1 VGTSGWRRDGLKVH
15 RKTMANPRPA
25 NAATPSS
32 NGRPKNS
39 KEAVARRRRLQPQ
52 SFWLIPFVVITANYV
67 LTRVFFREPSSIT
80 IPYTFFKEQ
89 VEAGNV
95 QAVSS
100 EGDSIE
106 GSFKTA
112 VTYPPRKPKASPAN
126 AAASPAPGQL
136 KALTSIRF
144 KTQRPIF
151 ADQALGRLLEKKSVV
166 IEAVDENGSSWFK
179 LLVGFGP
186 TLLLIAA
193 FVWISR
199 RAAMSGG
206 GLFGLGRSRAK
217 RYTEEQPKVT
227 FDDVAGIDEAENELI
242 EIVDFL
248 KNPAKYQRLGGTVP
262 KGVLL
267 VGAPGTGKTLLARAI
282 AGQAGVPFFSLSA
295 SEFIEMIVG
304 VGASRVRDLFRQA
317 REAAPAIIFV
327 DELDAIGRT
336 RGGGSQ
342 LGGHDE
348 REQTL
353 NQILTEMDGFDSRE
367 GVIVLAATNRAD
379 VLDQALLR
387 PGRFDR
393 RVLVQRPDR
402 AGRAAILKVHTKNVP
417 LAPDVSLE
425 RIAAETPGLVGA
437 ELRNLVNEAALLA
450 ARKDASVVGAE
461 DFGEAMQ
468 KITLG
473 PARHILL
480 TPADRER
487 TAYHEAGHALLALL
501 VPGSDPVHR
510 VSIVPRGMALG
521 ATYQLPVDDRTSY
534 AEDYL
539 RAHITSALGG
549 RAAEKL
555 IYGVATTG
563 AENDLQQVTEI
574 ARHMVLRWGMSDKLG
589 PISFVAPRDE
599 GLPPA
604 FQHRPYS
611 EATSE
616 LIDAEVRDIV
626 EKSHSEA
633 DRLLAEHRDKLNAL
647 AQALLKA
654 ESLNEKEIW
663 EVTGLTKPPGQEEET
678 LVRLQAGS

>member
-1 VGTSGWRRDGLKVH
+1 
-15 RKTMANPRPA
+15 MANRPSDV
-25 NAATPSS
+25 AAPPSS
-32 NGRPKNS
+32 SGTKAS
-39 KEAVARRRRLQPQ
+39 KDAAAGAQRWRLQPWWPI
-52 SFWLIPFVVITANYV
+52 FLVIMLANYV
-67 LTRVFFREPSSIT
+67 VTQVFFREPSSIA
-80 IPYTFFKEQ
+80 IPYSFFKQQ

-95 QAVSS
+95 EDVTSV
-100 EGDSIE
+100 GDSIQ
-106 GSFKTA
+106 GHFKTT
-112 VTYPPRKPKASPAN
+112 VTYPLEQ
-126 AAASPAPGQL
+126 SPAPT
-136 KALTSIRF
+136 ANTTASPPADRSIARSSMQF
-144 KTQRPIF
+144 RTQRPTF
-151 ADQALGRLLEKKSVV
+151 ADQDLERRLEEKGVA
-166 IEAVDENGSSWFK
+166 IQAADESGSSWFK

-199 RAAMSGG
+199 RAAAAAGG

-248 KNPAKYQRLGGTVP
+248 KNPSKYQRLGGTVP

-304 VGASRVRDLFRQA
+304 VGASRVRDLFKQA
-317 REAAPAIIFV
+317 REAAPAIIFI

-336 RGGGSQ
+336 RGSGAQ

-379 VLDQALLR
+379 VLDLALLR

-393 RVLVQRPDR
+393 RVVVQRPDR
-402 AGRAAILKVHTKNVP
+402 AGRAAILKVHTKHVP

-425 RIAAETPGLVGA
+425 HLAAETPGLVGA

-450 ARKDASVVGAE
+450 ARKDASAVCSE
-461 DFGEAMQ
+461 DFAEALQ

-473 PARHILL
+473 PARNILL
-480 TPADRER
+480 NPADRAR
-487 TAYHEAGHALLALL
+487 TAFHEAGHALLALL
-501 VPGSDPVHR
+501 VPASDPIHR

-539 RAHITSALGG
+539 QARITCALGG

-555 IYGVATTG
+555 VYGTTTTG

-574 ARHMVLRWGMSDKLG
+574 ARHMVLRWGMSEKLG
-589 PISFVAPRDE
+589 PISFVAPEDA

-604 FQHRPYS
+604 FQHQPYS
-611 EATSE
+611 ERTSE
-616 LIDAEVRDIV
+616 LIDDEVRRIV
-626 EKSHSEA
+626 EESHREA
-633 DRLLAEHRDKLNAL
+633 DQLLAEHRDKLEAL
-647 AQALLKA
+647 AQALLKS
-654 ESLNEKEIW
+654 ESLNAKEIR
-663 EVTGLTKPPGQEEET
+663 EITGLTEPPGE
-678 LVRLQAGS
+678 G

>member
-1 VGTSGWRRDGLKVH
+1 MIVNYLA
-15 RKTMANPRPA
+15 MQAFFPEPA
-25 NAATPSS
+25 
-32 NGRPKNS
+32 
-39 KEAVARRRRLQPQ
+39 
-52 SFWLIPFVVITANYV
+52 
-67 LTRVFFREPSSIT
+67 SIT
-80 IPYTFFKEQ
+80 IPYTFFKQQ
-89 VEAGNV
+89 VQTGNV
-95 QAVSS
+95 V
-100 EGDSIE
+100 EVTGVGDSIR
-106 GSFKTA
+106 GVFKTE
-112 VTYPPRKPKASPAN
+112 VTYPSAASQPPN
-126 AAASPAPGQL
+126 AATPGGGAADQRTPRR
-136 KALTSIRF
+136 ATHF
-144 KTQRPIF
+144 QTQRPVF
-151 ADQALGRLLEKKSVV
+151 ADPGLETLLEEKGVV
-166 IEAVDENGSSWFK
+166 IKALDESGPSWFK

-186 TLLLIAA
+186 TLLLIGA
-193 FVWISR
+193 FVWITR
-199 RAAMSGG
+199 RAAAAGG
-206 GLFGLGRSRAK
+206 SGLFGLGRSRAK
-217 RYTEEQPKVT
+217 RYSEEQPKVT

-248 KNPAKYQRLGGTVP
+248 KNPTKYQRLGGTMP

-317 REAAPAIIFV
+317 REAAPAIIFI
-327 DELDAIGRT
+327 DELDAIGRA
-336 RGGGSQ
+336 RGSGGS

-367 GVIVLAATNRAD
+367 GVIILAATNRAD
-379 VLDQALLR
+379 VLDPALLR

-393 RVLVQRPDR
+393 RVVVQRPDR

-425 RIAAETPGLVGA
+425 RTAAETPGLVGA

-450 ARKDASVVGAE
+450 ARKGASAVRAE
-461 DFGEAMQ
+461 DLAEAME

-473 PARHILL
+473 PARNILL
-480 TPADRER
+480 NPADRKR
-487 TAYHEAGHALLALL
+487 TAYHEAGHALLGLL

-539 RAHITSALGG
+539 RARITSALGG
-549 RAAEKL
+549 RAAEQL
-555 IYGVATTG
+555 VYGVATTG

-574 ARHMVLRWGMSDKLG
+574 ARHMVLRWGMSAKLG
-589 PISFVAPRDE
+589 PISFVVPQDD

-604 FQHRPYS
+604 FQHQPYS
-611 EATSE
+611 EATAE
-616 LIDAEVRDIV
+616 LIDAEVRRIV
-626 EKSHSEA
+626 EECHRDA
-633 DRLLAEHRDKLNAL
+633 DRLLAEHRDKLDAL
-647 AQALLKA
+647 AEALLKA
-654 ESLNEKEIW
+654 ESLDEREIR
-663 EVTGLTKPPGQEEET
+663 EVTGLTEPP
-678 LVRLQAGS
+678 VREDTSSPLQKAAP

>member
-1 VGTSGWRRDGLKVH
+1 
-15 RKTMANPRPA
+15 MANPPSDTGTAGRAGGSSHAPKG
-25 NAATPSS
+25 AAT
-32 NGRPKNS
+32 G
-39 KEAVARRRRLQPQ
+39 ARRRPQPW
-52 SFWLIPFVVITANYV
+52 WLVFLVILFANY
-67 LTRVFFREPSSIT
+67 LAMQFFFPEPTAIT
-80 IPYTFFKEQ
+80 IPYTFFKSQ
-89 VEAGNV
+89 IEAGNV
-95 QAVSS
+95 ADVTSV
-100 EGDSIE
+100 GASIE
-106 GSFKTA
+106 GSFKTKT
-112 VTYPPRKPKASPAN
+112 TYPPPAPAAAPGAAPASPA
-126 AAASPAPGQL
+126 AGQA
-136 KALTSIRF
+136 KARTSLQF
-144 KTQRPIF
+144 KTQRPAF
-151 ADQALGRLLEKKSVV
+151 ADQDLERRLDEKGV
-166 IEAVDENGSSWFK
+166 IIKAVDENASSWFK

-186 TLLLIAA
+186 TLLLIGA
-193 FVWISR
+193 FVLISR
-199 RAAMSGG
+199 RAAAAAGG
-206 GLFGLGRSRAK
+206 GLFSLGRSRAK
-217 RYTEEQPKVT
+217 RYSEEQPKVT
-227 FDDVAGIDEAENELI
+227 FEDVAGIDEAENELI

-248 KNPAKYQRLGGTVP
+248 KNPSKYQRLGGTVP

-267 VGAPGTGKTLLARAI
+267 IGAPGTGKTLLARAI

-304 VGASRVRDLFRQA
+304 VGASRVRDLFKQA
-317 REAAPAIIFV
+317 REAAPAIIFI

-336 RGGGSQ
+336 RGSGAQ

-393 RVLVQRPDR
+393 RVVVQRPDR
-402 AGRAAILKVHTKNVP
+402 AGRAAILGVHTKNVP

-450 ARKDASVVGAE
+450 ARKDGSTVGAE
-461 DFGEAMQ
+461 DFAEALQ

-473 PARHILL
+473 PARNILL
-480 TPADRER
+480 NPADRER

-501 VPGSDPVHR
+501 MPGSDPVHR

-521 ATYQLPVDDRTSY
+521 ATYLLPVDDRTSY

-539 RAHITSALGG
+539 RTRITGALGG

-555 IYGVATTG
+555 VYGVATTG
-563 AENDLQQVTEI
+563 AESDLQQVTEV
-574 ARHMVLRWGMSDKLG
+574 ARRMVLRWGMSEKLG
-589 PISFVAPRDE
+589 PVSFVTPQDD

-604 FQHRPYS
+604 FQHQPYS

-616 LIDAEVRDIV
+616 VIDAEVRRIV
-626 EKSHSEA
+626 EECLREA
-633 DRLLAEHRDKLNAL
+633 DRLLAENRHKLDSL
-647 AQALLKA
+647 ARALLKA
-654 ESLNEKEIW
+654 ESLNAQEIL
-663 EVTGLTKPPGQEEET
+663 EAISPRDSSSPPPPAQP
-678 LVRLQAGS
+678 

>member
-1 VGTSGWRRDGLKVH
+1 
-15 RKTMANPRPA
+15 MASPPTGDMAARGPGGPSRNPKD
-25 NAATPSS
+25 ATPSPP
-32 NGRPKNS
+32 NMRPK
-39 KEAVARRRRLQPQ
+39 PW
-52 SFWLIPFVVITANYV
+52 WLVFLALMLANYLLV
-67 LTRVFFREPSSIT
+67 RVFFPGPSSIT
-80 IPYTFFKEQ
+80 IPYTVFKQQ
-89 VEAGNV
+89 VQSGNV
-95 QAVSS
+95 QDVTSV
-100 EGDSIE
+100 GDSIQ
-106 GSFKTA
+106 GTFKTG
-112 VTYPPRKPKASPAN
+112 VTYPPTVTQPPATQPPKADAPATG
-126 AAASPAPGQL
+126 SSAPRI
-136 KALTSIRF
+136 ATEFR
-144 KTQRPIF
+144 TQRPAF
-151 ADQALGRLLEKKSVV
+151 ADPGLETLLEEKGVV
-166 IEAVDENGSSWFK
+166 IKAVDESGPAWFK
-179 LLVGFGP
+179 LFIGFGP

-193 FVWISR
+193 FLWLSR
-199 RAAMSGG
+199 RAAAAGTG

-217 RYTEEQPKVT
+217 RYNEKQPSVT
-227 FDDVAGIDEAENELI
+227 FDDVAGIDEAESELT

-248 KNPAKYQRLGGTVP
+248 KNPAKYQRLGGTMP

-304 VGASRVRDLFRQA
+304 VGASRVRDLFKQA
-317 REAAPAIIFV
+317 RDSAPSIIFI
-327 DELDAIGRT
+327 DELDAIGRA
-336 RGGGSQ
+336 RGSGAT

-379 VLDQALLR
+379 VLDPALLR

-393 RVLVQRPDR
+393 RVVVQRPDR
-402 AGRAAILKVHTKNVP
+402 AGRAAILKVHTKGVP

-450 ARKDASVVGAE
+450 ARKGASAVRTA
-461 DFGEAMQ
+461 DFTEALE

-473 PARHILL
+473 PARNILL
-480 TPADRER
+480 NPADRER

-501 VPGSDPVHR
+501 VPGNDPVHR

-539 RAHITSALGG
+539 RARITSTLGG
-549 RAAEKL
+549 RAAEQL
-555 IYGVATTG
+555 VYGVVTSG
-563 AENDLQQVTEI
+563 AENDLQHVTEI
-574 ARHMVLRWGMSDKLG
+574 ARHMVLRWGMSQKLG

-599 GLPPA
+599 GLPAA
-604 FQHRPYS
+604 FQQQPYS

-616 LIDAEVRDIV
+616 LIDAEVRRIV
-626 EKSHSEA
+626 EECHRDA
-633 DRLLAEHRDKLNAL
+633 DRLLAAHRDKLESL
-647 AQALLKA
+647 AKALLNA
-654 ESLNEKEIW
+654 ESLDEKEIRS
-663 EVTGLTKPPGQEEET
+663 VTGLIARAPDT
-678 LVRLQAGS
+678 RSA

>member
-1 VGTSGWRRDGLKVH
+1 
-15 RKTMANPRPA
+15 M
-25 NAATPSS
+25 
-32 NGRPKNS
+32 
-39 KEAVARRRRLQPQ
+39 
-52 SFWLIPFVVITANYV
+52 IANY
-67 LTRVFFREPSSIT
+67 LAMRAFFPEPASIT
-80 IPYTFFKEQ
+80 IPYTFFKKQ
-89 VEAGNV
+89 VHAGNV
-95 QAVSS
+95 AEVTGV
-100 EGDSIE
+100 GDSIH
-106 GSFKTA
+106 GTFKGE
-112 VTYPPRKPKASPAN
+112 VTYPSAESEPPGATAPAARPADQPTPRRAIHFE
-126 AAASPAPGQL
+126 
-136 KALTSIRF
+136 TR
-144 KTQRPIF
+144 RPVF
-151 ADQALGRLLEKKSVV
+151 ADPGLETLLEERGVV
-166 IEAVDENGSSWFK
+166 INAVDESGSSWFK

-186 TLLLIAA
+186 TLLLIGA
-193 FVWISR
+193 FVWITR
-199 RAAMSGG
+199 RAAAAGGG

-217 RYTEEQPKVT
+217 RYSEEQPKVT

-248 KNPAKYQRLGGTVP
+248 KNPAKYQRLGGMMP

-282 AGQAGVPFFSLSA
+282 AGQASVPFFSLSA

-317 REAAPAIIFV
+317 REAAPAIIFI
-327 DELDAIGRT
+327 DELDAIGRV
-336 RGGGSQ
+336 RGSGAS

-379 VLDQALLR
+379 VLDPALLR

-393 RVLVQRPDR
+393 RVVVQRPDR
-402 AGRAAILKVHTKNVP
+402 AGREAILRVHTKNVP

-425 RIAAETPGLVGA
+425 RTAAETPGLVGA

-450 ARKDASVVGAE
+450 ARKGASAVRAE
-461 DFGEAMQ
+461 DLAEAME

-473 PARHILL
+473 PARNILL
-480 TPADRER
+480 NAADRKR

-539 RAHITSALGG
+539 RARITSALGG
-549 RAAEKL
+549 RAAEQL
-555 IYGVATTG
+555 VYGVATTG
-563 AENDLQQVTEI
+563 AENDLQQVTDI
-574 ARHMVLRWGMSDKLG
+574 ARHMVLRWGMSAKLG
-589 PISFVAPRDE
+589 PISFVAPQDE

-604 FQHRPYS
+604 FQHQPFS

-616 LIDAEVRDIV
+616 LIDAEVRRIV
-626 EKSHSEA
+626 EECHRVA
-633 DRLLAEHRDKLNAL
+633 DRMLAEHRDKLDAL
-647 AQALLKA
+647 AEALLKA
-654 ESLNEKEIW
+654 ESLDEREIR
-663 EVTGLTKPPGQEEET
+663 EVTGLSEPP
-678 LVRLQAGS
+678 VREDASSPLRKGAP

>member
-1 VGTSGWRRDGLKVH
+1 
-15 RKTMANPRPA
+15 MANPSTDDKPA
-25 NAATPSS
+25 PLPHGGSKSS
-32 NGRPKNS
+32 QETAPG
-39 KEAVARRRRLQPQ
+39 RRLRPQ
-52 SFWLIPFVVITANYV
+52 LWWLIFLLVMIANYV
-67 LTRVFFREPSSIT
+67 VTRVFFPEPASIT
-80 IPYTFFKEQ
+80 IPYTFFKQQ
-89 VEAGNV
+89 VTAGNV
-95 QAVSS
+95 EAVTGV
-100 EGDSIE
+100 GDSIQ
-106 GSFKTA
+106 GSFKTK
-112 VTYPPRKPKASPAN
+112 VTYPPPRSEAPDAEPPASRLSEQRKPS
-126 AAASPAPGQL
+126 
-136 KALTSIRF
+136 TSMQF
-144 KTQRPIF
+144 KTQRPVF
-151 ADQALGRLLEKKSVV
+151 ADPGLEELLEEKGVV
-166 IEAVDENGSSWFK
+166 VEAVDENGSSWFK
-179 LLVGFGP
+179 VLVGFGP

-193 FVWISR
+193 FVWVTR
-199 RAAMSGG
+199 RAATAGG
-206 GLFGLGRSRAK
+206 GLFGLGSSRAK
-217 RYTEEQPKVT
+217 RYSEEQPKVT
-227 FDDVAGIDEAENELI
+227 FDDVAGIDEAENELV

-248 KNPAKYQRLGGTVP
+248 KNPTKYQRLGGTMP

-267 VGAPGTGKTLLARAI
+267 IGAPGTGKTLLARAI
-282 AGQAGVPFFSLSA
+282 AGQAAVPFFSLSA
-295 SEFIEMIVG
+295 SEFVEMIVG

-317 REAAPAIIFV
+317 REAAPSIIFI

-336 RGGGSQ
+336 RGTGAQ

-393 RVLVQRPDR
+393 RVVVQRPDR

-425 RIAAETPGLVGA
+425 LIAAETPGLVGA

-450 ARKDASVVGAE
+450 ARKDASAVRAE
-461 DFGEAMQ
+461 DFGEAME

-473 PARHILL
+473 PARNILL
-480 TPADRER
+480 NPADRER

-521 ATYQLPVDDRTSY
+521 VTYQLPVDDRTSY
-534 AEDYL
+534 GEDYL
-539 RAHITSALGG
+539 RARITGALGG

-555 IYGVATTG
+555 VYGLVTTG

-574 ARHMVLRWGMSDKLG
+574 ARHMVLRWGMSEKLG
-589 PISFVAPRDE
+589 PISFVAPQDE

-604 FQHRPYS
+604 FQHQPYS
-611 EATSE
+611 DATSE
-616 LIDAEVRDIV
+616 LIDAEVRGIV
-626 EKSHSEA
+626 EESHREA
-633 DRLLAEHRDKLNAL
+633 DSLLALHRDKLEAL

-654 ESLNEKEIW
+654 ESLNEKEIR
-663 EVTGLTKPPGQEEET
+663 EVTGLTEPPGQGEDT
-678 LVRLQAGS
+678 PSRLQAGNR

>member
-1 VGTSGWRRDGLKVH
+1 
-15 RKTMANPRPA
+15 MANPPS
-25 NAATPSS
+25 NAPGPPNNGLPKASKEGS
-32 NGRPKNS
+32 GRPQW
-39 KEAVARRRRLQPQ
+39 RPQP
-52 SFWLIPFVVITANYV
+52 WWVIFLLVMIANYV
-67 LTRVFFREPSSIT
+67 ATQLFFPEPSSIT
-80 IPYTFFKEQ
+80 IPYTFFKKQ

-95 QAVSS
+95 EDVTSV
-100 EGDSIE
+100 GDSIQ
-106 GSFKTA
+106 GRFKTK
-112 VTYPPRKPKASPAN
+112 VTYPPPKSDAPTGN
-126 AAASPAPGQL
+126 APAPPSAGQP
-136 KALTSIRF
+136 KSRISMQF
-144 KTQRPIF
+144 KTRRPAF
-151 ADQALGRLLEKKSVV
+151 ADQDLEKRLEDQGVV
-166 IEAVDENGSSWFK
+166 INAEDEDGLSWFK

-186 TLLLIAA
+186 TLLLIGA

-199 RAAMSGG
+199 RTAAAAGG

-217 RYTEEQPKVT
+217 RYSEEQPKVT
-227 FDDVAGIDEAENELI
+227 FEDVAGIDEAENELI

-304 VGASRVRDLFRQA
+304 VGASRVRDLFKQA
-317 REAAPAIIFV
+317 REAAPAIIFI

-336 RGGGSQ
+336 RGSGVQ

-379 VLDQALLR
+379 VLDLALLR

-393 RVLVQRPDR
+393 RVVVQRPDR
-402 AGRAAILKVHTKNVP
+402 VGRAAILKVHTRNVP

-450 ARKDASVVGAE
+450 ARKEAAAVRPE
-461 DFGEAMQ
+461 DFAEALQ

-473 PARHILL
+473 PARNILL
-480 TPADRER
+480 SPADRER
-487 TAYHEAGHALLALL
+487 TAYHEAGHALLAMLT
-501 VPGSDPVHR
+501 PGSDPVHR

-539 RAHITSALGG
+539 QARITCALGG

-555 IYGVATTG
+555 VYGVATSG

-574 ARHMVLRWGMSDKLG
+574 ARHMVLRWGMSEKLG
-589 PISFVAPRDE
+589 PISFVAPQDD

-604 FQHRPYS
+604 FQHQPYS
-611 EATSE
+611 ETTSE
-616 LIDAEVRDIV
+616 LIDTEVRRIV
-626 EKSHSEA
+626 EDSHSQA
-633 DRLLAEHRDKLNAL
+633 DRLLTEHRHRLEGL
-647 AQALLKA
+647 ARALLKA
-654 ESLNEKEIW
+654 ESLNAKEIW
-663 EVTGLTKPPGQEEET
+663 EAAGLTEPAGQEQDMSRRLET
-678 LVRLQAGS
+678 VKK

>member
-1 VGTSGWRRDGLKVH
+1 
-15 RKTMANPRPA
+15 MP
-25 NAATPSS
+25 
-32 NGRPKNS
+32 
-39 KEAVARRRRLQPQ
+39 PQ
-52 SFWLIPFVVITANYV
+52 SWWLIFLVLMVANYA
-67 LTRVFFREPSSIT
+67 LTRVFFPEPTAIT
-80 IPYTFFKEQ
+80 IPYTFFKQQ
-89 VEAGNV
+89 VGAGNV
-95 QAVSS
+95 ESVTSV
-100 EGDSIE
+100 GDAIQ
-106 GSFKTA
+106 GGFKAA
-112 VTYPPRKPKASPAN
+112 VTYPPETW
-126 AAASPAPGQL
+126 PAPSANVPASAPDDQVKPRTG
-136 KALTSIRF
+136 TRF
-144 KTQRPIF
+144 KTQRPAF
-151 ADQALGRLLEKKSVV
+151 ADPGLETLLEGKGV
-166 IEAVDENGSSWFK
+166 IIDAVDENASSLFK

-199 RAAMSGG
+199 RAAAAGG
-206 GLFGLGRSRAK
+206 GMFGLGRSRAK
-217 RYTEEQPKVT
+217 RYSEEQPKVT
-227 FDDVAGIDEAENELI
+227 FDDVAGIDEAENELT

-267 VGAPGTGKTLLARAI
+267 IGAPGTGKTLLARAI

-304 VGASRVRDLFRQA
+304 VGASRVRDLFSQA
-317 REAAPAIIFV
+317 REAAPSIIFI

-336 RGGGSQ
+336 RGSGTQ

-393 RVLVQRPDR
+393 RVVVQRPDR

-450 ARKDASVVGAE
+450 ARTDASAVRAA
-461 DFGEAMQ
+461 DFGEAME

-473 PARHILL
+473 PARNILL
-480 TPADRER
+480 NPADRER
-487 TAYHEAGHALLALL
+487 TAHHEAGHTLLALL

-521 ATYQLPVDDRTSY
+521 VTYQLPVDDRTSY

-539 RAHITSALGG
+539 RARIIGALGG

-555 IYGVATTG
+555 IYGVVTTG

-574 ARHMVLRWGMSDKLG
+574 ARHMVLRWGMSEKLG
-589 PISFVAPRDE
+589 PISFVARQDE

-604 FQHRPYS
+604 FQHQPYS

-616 LIDAEVRDIV
+616 LIDAEVRRIV
-626 EKSHSEA
+626 EESHREA
-633 DRLLAEHRDKLNAL
+633 DRLLAAHRDKLEAL
-647 AQALLKA
+647 AQALLNA
-654 ESLNEKEIW
+654 ESLNEKEIR
-663 EVTGLTKPPGQEEET
+663 EVTGLTEPPAQEAPPST
-678 LVRLQAGS
+678 RHAGSK

>member
-1 VGTSGWRRDGLKVH
+1 
-15 RKTMANPRPA
+15 MANQPA
-25 NAATPSS
+25 DNITTGPIGDRATRAKDPSAD
-32 NGRPKNS
+32 KL
-39 KEAVARRRRLQPQ
+39 RLQPQ
-52 SFWLIPFVVITANYV
+52 RWWLIVLALMAANYLVMQV
-67 LTRVFFREPSSIT
+67 LFPEPSSVT
-80 IPYTFFKEQ
+80 VSYTFFKQQ
-89 VEAGNV
+89 VAAANV
-95 QAVSS
+95 ANVTSV
-100 EGDSIE
+100 GDLIR
-106 GSFKTA
+106 GSFKTE
-112 VTYPPRKPKASPAN
+112 VTYSPRE
-126 AAASPAPGQL
+126 
-136 KALTSIRF
+136 ALTSSTKTSSAPPAEQGKPPASMRF
-144 KTQRPIF
+144 KTQRPVF
-151 ADQALGRLLEKKSVV
+151 ADPGLERLLEEKGVV
-166 IEAVDENGSSWFK
+166 IEAVDESRPSWFT

-186 TLLLIAA
+186 TVLLIGA

-199 RAAMSGG
+199 RAASASG

-217 RYTEEQPKVT
+217 RYSEEQPKVT

-267 VGAPGTGKTLLARAI
+267 VGAPGTGKTLLARAV
-282 AGQAGVPFFSLSA
+282 AGQASVPFFSLSA

-317 REAAPAIIFV
+317 REAAPSIIFI
-327 DELDAIGRT
+327 DELDAIGRS
-336 RGGGSQ
+336 RGSGSQ

-393 RVLVQRPDR
+393 RVVVQRPDR
-402 AGRAAILKVHTKNVP
+402 AGRAAILKVHTKHVP
-417 LAPDVSLE
+417 LAPDVDVA

-450 ARKDASVVGAE
+450 ARKEASAVRAE
-461 DFGEAMQ
+461 DFAEAME

-473 PARHILL
+473 PARNILL
-480 TPADRER
+480 NPVDRKR

-501 VPGSDPVHR
+501 VPGGDPVHR

-539 RAHITSALGG
+539 RARITSTLGG

-555 IYGVATTG
+555 VYGVVTTG

-574 ARHMVLRWGMSDKLG
+574 ARHMVLRWGMSEKLG
-589 PISFVAPRDE
+589 PISFVVPQDE

-604 FQHRPYS
+604 FQHQPYS
-611 EATSE
+611 EATAE
-616 LIDAEVRDIV
+616 LIDVEVRRIV
-626 EKSHSEA
+626 EECHREA
-633 DRLLAEHRDKLNAL
+633 DRLLAAHRPKLDAL

-654 ESLNEKEIW
+654 ESLNEKEIR
-663 EVTGLTKPPGQEEET
+663 EATGVLAAEEPAKEHNQDPRASVSVAFGT
-678 LVRLQAGS
+678 